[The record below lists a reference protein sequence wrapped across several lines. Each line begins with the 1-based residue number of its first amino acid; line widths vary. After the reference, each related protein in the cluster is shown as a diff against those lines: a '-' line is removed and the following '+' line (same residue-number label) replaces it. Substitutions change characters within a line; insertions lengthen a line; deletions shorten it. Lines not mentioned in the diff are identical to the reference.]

1 MWMQWCAPAS
11 LQDETLIPQLPGLL
25 DADSSHL
32 SLPQELASAFKVHL
46 DKGHLWDDLLVRSYL
61 PGATAFNAW
70 SLKYYCL

>member
-1 MWMQWCAPAS
+1 MQWCAPAS

-46 DKGHLWDDLLVRSYL
+46 DKVTYGMTFWLEHTSLGPL
-61 PGATAFNAW
+61 PSMPGP
-70 SLKYYCL
+70 